1 MGAPL
6 LSLSILYHFYYLFA
20 KNVSIENESTT
31 ENEKEII
38 ETGVKQDK

>member
-6 LSLSILYHFYYLFA
+6 FSFPFSIIFYYYLFA

-31 ENEKEII
+31 ENERNN
-38 ETGVKQDK
+38 

>member
-6 LSLSILYHFYYLFA
+6 LSLSILYHFLLSLA

-38 ETGVKQDK
+38 ETGVNKIK